1 MRLFFA
7 VKCGK
12 IVGRKECGNMEETI
26 SFARKYRTNSL
37 DGYVGNKDVKDT
49 VLNYLKRGRPQ
60 SFLLHG
66 SSGCGKT
73 TLARVIAK
81 IYCCEDWSEE
91 TGPCGICQSCQSF
104 DEYIRTGDG
113 EMLPDLYEID
123 SSDKSGKKDIDV
135 LLSSMEYPA
144 VSGDWKVYII
154 DEAHL
159 LSQGAMGRL
168 LKTLEEPPEGVL
180 IILCTTN
187 PEDLLDTIKNR
198 CQVKLPVSKP
208 TTSEI
213 INLLQRVCLSE
224 DKNYDL
230 TGLRNIVIRSDNV
243 VRDSLNN
250 LERVLNTRGDATGV
264 SVSIEFQQVSDRM
277 VLDFYEAYYNEDIM
291 SYINILYRVKTSYGF
306 DPFLKSMLSLTVRGI
321 YVLNSV
327 DVEGLTQEELKTY
340 LDLFSK
346 FSPKE
351 LSVLLTKLSKLR
363 DGDVEI
369 NLMSLI
375 YSKGMVDEVELKT
388 PIVIHESKEELIK
401 EETSMR
407 NNNMETIQKGMLS
420 AGISS
425 LADEVSTVSIADVE
439 SLFSIEKIE

>member
-1 MRLFFA
+1 M
-7 VKCGK
+7 
-12 IVGRKECGNMEETI
+12 
-26 SFARKYRTNSL
+26 
-37 DGYVGNKDVKDT
+37 
-49 VLNYLKRGRPQ
+49 
-60 SFLLHG
+60 
-66 SSGCGKT
+66 
-73 TLARVIAK
+73 
-81 IYCCEDWSEE
+81 
-91 TGPCGICQSCQSF
+91 
-104 DEYIRTGDG
+104 
-113 EMLPDLYEID
+113 
-123 SSDKSGKKDIDV
+123 
-135 LLSSMEYPA
+135 
-144 VSGDWKVYII
+144 
-154 DEAHL
+154 
-159 LSQGAMGRL
+159 
-168 LKTLEEPPEGVL
+168 
-180 IILCTTN
+180 
-187 PEDLLDTIKNR
+187 
-198 CQVKLPVSKP
+198 PVSKP

-230 TGLRNIVIRSDNV
+230 TGLRNIVVRSDNV

-264 SVSIEFQQVSDRM
+264 SVSIEFQQVSDRL
-277 VLDFYEAYYNEDIM
+277 VLDFYEAYYNEDIT